1 MLKHYSGNI
10 FIEATKLLAICDG
23 IRFALA
29 LSYRTFIVES
39 YAMNAVNTMK
49 NIYIPSSKG
58 NIIVEVLELLKSFG
72 GSSCQFIR
80 RSRNKLAHILAQ
92 SFTQFRGDVE

>member
-23 IRFALA
+23 
-29 LSYRTFIVES
+29 TFIVES

-49 NIYIPSSKG
+49 NIYIYIYIPSSKG